1 MALPPLYSAL
11 NSLQTEIRLLTI
23 EPSRS
28 HEAPITCRLSHARL
42 SDNPI
47 YDALSYTWGA
57 PGEADYMTVIALAPA
72 VPVTNS
78 SPNQYE
84 QLAQPQGLWQQKN
97 REFKLHENASAAI
110 RRLRHRSNPATVWI
124 DAVCINQ
131 QDDREKE
138 SQIPLMRRIYE
149 QANQVCIW
157 LGEMTELSILGVE
170 DMQSRVGRE
179 YKPWTGF
186 STTFQKA
193 SVNLLLPSG
202 MLKNGANSVA
212 FMHST
217 NLTNELVLGEVREI
231 LARPWWTRVWIMQE
245 AIVARRL
252 ILMCGDQTFDWDGVG
267 RAVDRMRGTMGIR
280 GAIEVFGTVMN
291 PEVLVEDQTYRLIS
305 RFRDIWSKKRWNVSI
320 FELMY
325 EFRRLDC
332 TDPRDRIFGFLGLA
346 AAAFD
351 FEIKADYQTSTV
363 DVFIHS
369 SRTIIEK
376 SESLDLLNCRR
387 EWNGVERAT
396 RLPDSLAYS
405 IQDQAKYHDVQATV
419 SDGPDSSLRKGWA
432 RLPPGWERM
441 QRENPKIWS
450 RVKNA
455 LAGKGCFYRHHNTG
469 ASYEESPL
477 LPLPPP
483 LAQHPV
489 KQRVLPPGWIKK
501 WDNLGRAQVMYVIP
515 GQQQPQPPSNSSKG
529 NSTNLNNLPSWVP
542 NWAAMTSRDPEPLLD
557 WSETPR
563 YWAAGNTV
571 PVIDTSQSSPRT
583 LGLEGILFDEV
594 ECIAPPWHPTSQ
606 VPPITRTGIP
616 ELQNWEDLA
625 LSEVSSCPYANPPSN
640 LSRPPP
646 DGTNNP
652 RKTALWRTLIT
663 DYAGHLASPASNWS
677 MVELWH
683 DDHGDPCNP
692 TWATRLPDLDT
703 MASKGFIGHA
713 MASRKI
719 YYSDVDMHSA
729 LLQLDSSKGRIFS
742 YEKQYGEIMRRIHSV
757 CKHRALFVTKR
768 GYIGLA
774 PWNAAPG
781 DSVVILKGGKTPFL
795 LRLAPV
801 IGRYTLVGEAFVYG
815 IMAGE
820 VMGMVGE
827 QGVEEGMF
835 YLV

>member
-1 MALPPLYSAL
+1 MTILALSPLV
-11 NSLQTEIRLLTI
+11 
-23 EPSRS
+23 
-28 HEAPITCRLSHARL
+28 PITNA
-42 SDNPI
+42 
-47 YDALSYTWGA
+47 W
-57 PGEADYMTVIALAPA
+57 
-72 VPVTNS
+72 
-78 SPNQYE
+78 PNQY
-84 QLAQPQGLWQQKN
+84 QQPVQPQGLWQQTSHH
-97 REFKLHENASAAI
+97 FKLHDNAAAAI
-110 RRLRHRSNPATVWI
+110 RRLRHSSKPVTVWI

-131 QDDREKE
+131 HDDREKE

-157 LGEMTELSILGVE
+157 LGEMTELSELGVE

-179 YKPWTGF
+179 NKPWSGF
-186 STTFQKA
+186 SSAFNKA
-193 SVNLLLPSG
+193 SANLLSPSG
-202 MLKNGANSVA
+202 MLKNGTNSVA
-212 FMHST
+212 MVHTAFMV
-217 NLTNELVLGEVREI
+217 NELVLGEVREI

-252 ILMCGDQTFDWDGVG
+252 KLMCGDQAFEWDGVG
-267 RAVDRMRGTMGIR
+267 RAIDRMRGTTGSR

-291 PEVLVEDQTYRLIS
+291 PEMLVEDQTYRLIS
-305 RFRDIWSKKRWNVSI
+305 RFRDIWAKKRWNVSI

-351 FEIKADYQTSTV
+351 FEIKADYQTSTA
-363 DVFIHS
+363 DVFIRS
-369 SRTIIEK
+369 ARTIIEK
-376 SESLDLLNCRR
+376 SGSLDLLNCRR
-387 EWNGVERAT
+387 EWKGVERAT

-419 SDGPDSSLRKGWA
+419 TDGPDSPLRKGWS
-432 RLPPGWERM
+432 RLPPGWERV
-441 QRENPKIWS
+441 QRENPKFWS
-450 RVKNA
+450 RFKNG
-455 LAGKGCFYRHHNTG
+455 LAGKGCFYWDHSTG
-469 ASYEESPL
+469 ASYEQSPL
-477 LPLPPP
+477 SQLPPSR
-483 LAQHPV
+483 AQHPV

-501 WDNLGRAQVMYVIP
+501 WDNLGRAQVMYANPGP
-515 GQQQPQPPSNSSKG
+515 GQQQVHTPPSLPKPKGGSLNS
-529 NSTNLNNLPSWVP
+529 LPSWVP
-542 NWAAMTSRDPEPLLD
+542 NWASMTSRDPEPLLD
-557 WSETPR
+557 WTETPR

-571 PVIDTSQSSPRT
+571 PVVDTSQSSSRT
-583 LGLEGILFDEV
+583 LGLEGILFDEI
-594 ECIAPPWHPTSQ
+594 ETIALPWHPTSQ
-606 VPPITRTGIP
+606 VPPVTRTGIP
-616 ELQNWEDLA
+616 ELQAWEDLA
-625 LSEVSSCPYANPPSN
+625 LSEVASCPYANPPSN
-640 LSRPPP
+640 LPQPPP
-646 DGTNNP
+646 DGTKDP

-663 DYAGHLASPASNWS
+663 DYAGHLASPTSNWS

-683 DDHGDPCNP
+683 DNHNDPSKP
-692 TWATRLPDLDT
+692 TWAKKLPDLDT
-703 MASKGFIGHA
+703 MASKGLMDHGRVTADITH
-713 MASRKI
+713 
-719 YYSDVDMHSA
+719 
-729 LLQLDSSKGRIFS
+729 LDSDMFS
-742 YEKQYGEIMRRIHSV
+742 VLLELDFSNAHVFSSGKQYGEIMRRIHLA

-835 YLV
+835 CLV